1 MLPKRGKIIDF
12 CYNARRTYAK
22 FGSGVSNIEKKI
34 FKRKYKENLLRF
46 FVKILKSKKTRNYF
60 FLN

>member
-34 FKRKYKENLLRF
+34 FLTKIQRKSFAVFRENP
-46 FVKILKSKKTRNYF
+46 KIEKN
-60 FLN
+60 